1 MLNQKDK
8 EKGSLLIEI
17 LIAIAIISIALIS
30 LLGLAI
36 FSLKTEQLAKINNE
50 AINLVQEE
58 IEAVRNFRDNTD
70 WETEGLGFL
79 NAGVDYSAQKTGD
92 IPPRWNLVLGEETID
107 IFKRKVVFSDV
118 MRDSNDNIVE
128 SGGTDD
134 PETKKAT
141 VTISW
146 QEKSIEIITYFTKW
160 KD

>member
-17 LIAIAIISIALIS
+17 LVAIAIISIALIS

-36 FSLKTEQLAKINNE
+36 FSLKTEQLAEINNQ
-50 AINLVQEE
+50 ALNLVQEE

-70 WETEGLGFL
+70 WETEWLGVL
-79 NAGVDYSAQKTGD
+79 STGADYSIQKTGD
-92 IPPRWNLVLGEETID
+92 SPPRWSLVLGEETID
-107 IFKRKVVFSDV
+107 IFERKVVFSDV
-118 MRDSNDNIVE
+118 MRDSNDNIIE